1 MSLRRACEL
10 LIESRDK
17 GNQVDFWRAV
27 GLIAQAMSQL
37 KALETTPAGRF
48 RIDRTKC
55 FEIERW
61 ELLDNGVFV
70 LSIEGEELHQLAGEA
85 LLADVRGSSGRDS
98 LRRAR
103 YFQMIWEVAAS
114 IGSRRSLLPLP
125 WTTT

>member
-1 MSLRRACEL
+1 MQLRRACEL

-27 GLIAQAMSQL
+27 GLIGQAVSQL
-37 KALETTPAGRF
+37 QEQERMQGRF

-85 LLADVRGSSGRDS
+85 MLAD
-98 LRRAR
+98 LRS
-103 YFQMIWEVAAS
+103 QGM
-114 IGSRRSLLPLP
+114 
-125 WTTT
+125 